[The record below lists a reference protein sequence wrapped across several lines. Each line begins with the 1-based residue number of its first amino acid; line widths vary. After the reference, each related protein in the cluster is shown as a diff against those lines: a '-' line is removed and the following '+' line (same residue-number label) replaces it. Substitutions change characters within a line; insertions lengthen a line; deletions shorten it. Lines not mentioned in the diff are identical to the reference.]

1 MKGMLFISFLD
12 LVESQYDQ
20 DTLDAILVEVAP
32 ENGGIYTS
40 AGDYDHTEL
49 VALVMALSKHRGA
62 SLTNLPKKFWHVPF
76 CRVYRRLPPAV

>member
-20 DTLDAILVEVAP
+20 DTLDAILAEVAP
-32 ENGGIYTS
+32 ENGSIYTS

-49 VALVMALSKHRGA
+49 VALVMALSKHSGA
-62 SLTNLPKKFWHVPF
+62 SLTNLTKSFGM
-76 CRVYRRLPPAV
+76 